1 MVQLGEEY
9 FKRFGMYPVL
19 MIEESQVQSESNR
32 TAFFYGIGATA
43 LVVISI
49 LIVFGVVENQMD
61 EDYNSDTVQL
71 GSTDGV
77 QTEFSGSV
85 LGHHGNIDCD
95 VDVFILLVNETDEV
109 SLADFDCEGN
119 DYEQAEGVNVTW
131 DSNTGLMVA
140 IFDVAPE
147 TGSEVNVDFTTE
159 TGEFPNSVILGVSVV
174 GLLIAGLLVSVL
186 FTFVKGPQEFA
197 YGVGTGV
204 VIFFALW
211 FVVGFVIMATGC
223 GLMC

>member
-1 MVQLGEEY
+1 
-9 FKRFGMYPVL
+9 MYPVL
-19 MIEESQVQSESNR
+19 MIEGSQVQSESNR
-32 TAFFYGIGATA
+32 TTFFYGIGATA
-43 LVVISI
+43 LVVILI
-49 LIVFGVVENQMD
+49 LIVFEVVDIQIA

-85 LGHHGNIDCD
+85 LGHHGNIGC
-95 VDVFILLVNETDEV
+95 DVFILLVNETDEV

-147 TGSEVNVDFTTE
+147 TGSEVNVDFNTE
-159 TGEFPNSVILGVSVV
+159 TGDEVPNSVILGVSVI
-174 GLLIAGLLVSVL
+174 GLLIVGLLVSVL

-211 FVVGFVIMATGC
+211 FAVGFVTMATGC